1 MKRKHRTVVAAGI
14 CVLLLGCV
22 VMAFSLYT
30 GNRSQS
36 PPEGG
41 AWGMLLID
49 IADQESADQ
58 YHVSQTGVYVLAVE
72 EQSQAYQEGVRAG
85 DRVISVNQKLIQS
98 ASELSELPAGMVAL
112 EIERTAGDRFTLSL
126 LMDVVQ

>member
-1 MKRKHRTVVAAGI
+1 
-14 CVLLLGCV
+14 
-22 VMAFSLYT
+22 
-30 GNRSQS
+30 
-36 PPEGG
+36 
-41 AWGMLLID
+41 MLLID